1 MTEDTKELPPE
12 DPASNKSSLDDD
24 ENKEIA
30 ELPAE
35 EIIAELLENVDEG
48 TITRVLEMSQKR
60 FSGPLPPPEM
70 LAEYDEIN
78 EGFANRI
85 ISLTERQQ
93 AHRHDIE
100 KTSVTAAIS
109 SEKRGQDYALIV
121 CVLVI
126 LASTIVTALGHVI
139 SGTIIMGGSLTG
151 LAYIF
156 ISGKK
161 YEEKEKDKP
170 GNPNDDKN

>member
-60 FSGPLPPPEM
+60 FSGPLPPSR
-70 LAEYDEIN
+70 N
-78 EGFANRI
+78 V
-85 ISLTERQQ
+85 S
-93 AHRHDIE
+93 
-100 KTSVTAAIS
+100 
-109 SEKRGQDYALIV
+109 
-121 CVLVI
+121 
-126 LASTIVTALGHVI
+126 
-139 SGTIIMGGSLTG
+139 
-151 LAYIF
+151 
-156 ISGKK
+156 
-161 YEEKEKDKP
+161 
-170 GNPNDDKN
+170 